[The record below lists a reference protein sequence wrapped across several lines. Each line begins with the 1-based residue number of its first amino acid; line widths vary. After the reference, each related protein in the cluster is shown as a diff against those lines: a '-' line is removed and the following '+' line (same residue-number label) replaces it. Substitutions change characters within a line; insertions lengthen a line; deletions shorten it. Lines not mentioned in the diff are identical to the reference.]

1 VWLSPG
7 RLFPSHHKRNDTPV
21 SSVGVYG
28 SGRPSQEL
36 GRIGPQR
43 IPRVPYPSPAQVVV
57 FNFGGCPLKLRLS
70 GDSEE
75 AAPATREI
83 SLALSPAAS

>member
-1 VWLSPG
+1 V
-7 RLFPSHHKRNDTPV
+7 D
-21 SSVGVYG
+21 
-28 SGRPSQEL
+28 
-36 GRIGPQR
+36 GPAKNSDGLDHR
-43 IPRVPYPSPAQVVV
+43 ESPRVPYPSPALVVV